1 MVRIGGKGMTYKV
14 LNCPSCIIS
23 PSCCAKYHIDNGH
36 AKDCQDIEDCV
47 IKQIITICKGYKMS
61 KEDMKRSKEFAD
73 IIRGSEYGRDA
84 LAIQILQLFDIEEIN
99 K

>member
-1 MVRIGGKGMTYKV
+1 MKYIVK
-14 LNCPSCIIS
+14 NCPNCN
-23 PSCCAKYHIDNGH
+23 HTDWDNGYGELEEGYLCNVKVDDFEC
-36 AKDCQDIEDCV
+36 KDCDCI

-61 KEDMKRSKEFAD
+61 KEDMKKSKEFAD
-73 IIRGSEYGRDA
+73 IIRGSKYGSDA